1 MSEQILDAIKGL
13 GSKVDTKYEELKSD
27 LTARLEKAE
36 AAAIDGQKADETLK
50 TELKNISE
58 EILEVKKQ
66 AGKLSVNYEMKESI
80 QDQLKK
86 NIEQNKDKFELKQR
100 FKFDVTGLH
109 TKAVMS
115 SSGNLSGTNFVE
127 PNVVSPWFLNP
138 YETAH
143 IRNVIPSSSLSS
155 DKIAY
160 TVQSGNTSNVAE
172 VAEGASKPQ
181 SEASFEKKI
190 VLVTKLA
197 HHYRIPEEMLD
208 DNEQLSAS
216 ITYIGLEELKKK
228 EDNLFLY
235 KNGAGNEFDGLTV
248 VASGFVDP
256 TSVDLTQ
263 NYDVLVAA
271 ITQLR
276 KKFFQPN
283 FIMMNP
289 TDVADMILTKISDG
303 QYLFPDTIR
312 TGSPQV
318 LNVPII
324 AHEHIGAGEFLLG
337 DRNAARIW
345 DRKGAEVRFFE
356 QDQDNAIKNLVTIV
370 IEERT
375 SLAVYRPTA
384 FVYGGFN
391 FAKTSY

>member
-1 MSEQILDAIKGL
+1 MSEQLIKAIDDL
-13 GSKVDTKYEELKSD
+13 GSKVDARYEGLKKD
-27 LTARLEKAE
+27 LTDRLAKAE
-36 AAAIDGQKADETLK
+36 AAAVDGQAADMALK
-50 TELKNISE
+50 TELTNISN
-58 EILEVKKQ
+58 EIIEFKKLT
-66 AGKLSVNYEMKESI
+66 GEMKTQSQKSENVY
-80 QDQLKK
+80 DQMKK
-86 NIEQNKDKFELKQR
+86 NLEANQDKFEMKQR
-100 FKFDVTGLH
+100 FKFDITDLH
-109 TKAVMS
+109 RKAIMS
-115 SSGNLSGTNFVE
+115 SEGHLSGTNFVE
-127 PNVVSPWFLNP
+127 PQVVPGWLLNP

-143 IRNVIPSSSLSS
+143 IRNVIPSSSLTS

-160 TVQSGNTSNVAE
+160 VQQTSNTSLVAE
-172 VAEGASKPQ
+172 VAEGGSKPQ
-181 SEASFEKKI
+181 SEAAFEKKI

-208 DNEQLSAS
+208 DNSQLSSS
-216 ITYIGLEELKKK
+216 ITFIGLEELRKL
-228 EDNLFLY
+228 EDNKFLY

-248 VASGFVDP
+248 SATAFNDP
-256 TSVDLTQ
+256 TGMDLTQ

-276 KKFFQPN
+276 KAYYQPN
-283 FIMMNP
+283 FIFMNP
-289 TDVADMILTKISDG
+289 SDVADMILTKLSDG

-324 AHEHIGAGEFLLG
+324 THEHIGEGEFLLG
-337 DRNAARIW
+337 DRNMARIW

-375 SLAVYRPTA
+375 SLAVYRPSA
-384 FVYGGFN
+384 FVYGGFA
-391 FAKTSY
+391 FSKSSY